1 MKIILALIAAA
12 FLVAAIVVGF
22 ITNDTWK
29 NVGKTWALLAC
40 GATMLGILLTIN

>member
-12 FLVAAIVVGF
+12 FLVATIVTGF
-22 ITNDTWK
+22 TCDDSWK
-29 NVGKTWALLAC
+29 NVCKVWALLAG